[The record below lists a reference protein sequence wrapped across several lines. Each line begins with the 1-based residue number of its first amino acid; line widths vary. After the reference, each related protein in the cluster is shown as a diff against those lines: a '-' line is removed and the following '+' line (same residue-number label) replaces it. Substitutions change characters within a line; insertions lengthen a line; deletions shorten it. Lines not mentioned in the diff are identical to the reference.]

1 PVRAGEAHHLGR
13 AERLLVVVDRA
24 GRVADDEIGGD
35 AGVAG
40 GNWLDH
46 EKSPRVFNVVP
57 ANAGTGLLPATST
70 RPCATVPPRCP
81 RSPNPCGQDLR
92 QSVQTPSSPGA
103 ARFRGRGVS
112 GA

>member
-1 PVRAGEAHHLGR
+1 MAHFGRLVGQHDIAAGDLELGVADLPVRAGEAHHLGR

-57 ANAGTGLLPATST
+57 ANAGTGLLPAYFNAPV
-70 RPCATVPPRCP
+70 RN
-81 RSPNPCGQDLR
+81 SP
-92 QSVQTPSSPGA
+92 
-103 ARFRGRGVS
+103 
-112 GA
+112 